1 MSPSLRGADL
11 VMRALDSA
19 GCARIFTLSG
29 NHIMSL
35 FDAAIETGLDLI
47 HVRQEAAAVHMADA
61 WGRLTGRPGIAMV
74 TGGPGHANAVPALF
88 TARAQDAPLVLLSG
102 HAGTGE
108 WGRGGFQELDQAA
121 LAAPL
126 AKASWTATRTE
137 DLPAELARAF
147 RIATQGRPGPV
158 HLSLPSDV
166 LDRRVDPS
174 AVTGPG
180 AWSAPETQLPDAA
193 ADAVLGLLAGAER
206 PLVVAGPRF
215 SGHGGRA
222 ALARLRAALG
232 IPAVV
237 MESPRGAA
245 DASGGAL
252 GAVLGRADLI
262 LLLGK
267 PLDFTLRF
275 GALQGDRRWAMID
288 PEAAVLE
295 RAAREKVAL
304 AFATLADSLPAA
316 ATLAA
321 RAGGHATA
329 RPAWAEEA
337 ERLLRH
343 RPTAWAALS
352 GAPGA
357 VHPAAVCRAVAPL
370 LEGRDSILICDGGEF
385 AQWGQSLL
393 AAPRRLVNGV
403 AGAIGSAIPFA
414 LAARALEARGNVVA
428 LLGDGTFGFH
438 MAEFETAARRGLP
451 FVAVVGTDARWNA
464 EHNLQ
469 LRDYGANRAVGCDLS
484 AARYDLVAAALGGH
498 GEYVETAEAL
508 PAALARALASGK
520 PACVNVRIESVAGPV
535 LTGGET

>member
-1 MSPSLRGADL
+1 MSSSLRGADL

-137 DLPAELARAF
+137 DLQADLARAF

-180 AWSAPETQLPDAA
+180 AWSAPETRLPDAA
-193 ADAVLGLLAGAER
+193 ADAVLRLLAAAER

-222 ALARLRAALG
+222 ALMRLRAALG
-232 IPAVV
+232 LPAVV

-252 GAVLGRADLI
+252 GALLGRADLI

-275 GALQGDRRWAMID
+275 GALPGERRWAMID
-288 PEAAVLE
+288 PEAAVLD
-295 RAAREKVAL
+295 RAARENVAL

-316 ATLAA
+316 AALAA

-337 ERLLRH
+337 GRLLRH
-343 RPTAWAALS
+343 RPTAWATLT

-370 LEGRDSILICDGGEF
+370 LDGPDSILICDGGEF

-403 AGAIGSAIPFA
+403 AGSIGSAIPFA
-414 LAARALEARGNVVA
+414 LAARVHEPRGNVVA

-469 LRDYGANRAVGCDLS
+469 LRDYGANRAVGCDLT

-508 PAALARALASGK
+508 PAALDRARASGK
-520 PACVNVRIESVAGPV
+520 PACVNVRIASVAGPV
-535 LTGGET
+535 LNGSET

>member
-1 MSPSLRGADL
+1 MSPSPRGADL
-11 VMRALDSA
+11 VMRALETA
-19 GCARIFTLSG
+19 GCTRIFTLSG

-47 HVRQEAAAVHMADA
+47 HVRQEAASVHMADA

-137 DLPAELARAF
+137 DLPADLARAF

-174 AVTGPG
+174 AVTAPG
-180 AWSAPETQLPDAA
+180 AWRVPETKLPDAA

-215 SGHGGRA
+215 SGHGGSA
-222 ALARLRAALG
+222 ALGRLRAALG

-252 GAVLGRADLI
+252 GPLLGRADLI

-275 GALQGDRRWAMID
+275 GALPGDRRFAMID
-288 PEAAVLE
+288 PEATVLD
-295 RAAREKVAL
+295 RATRETVAL
-304 AFATLADSLPAA
+304 AFATQADSLPAA
-316 ATLAA
+316 AALAA
-321 RAGGHATA
+321 RAGRHATA
-329 RPAWAEEA
+329 RPAWTEQA

-343 RPTAWAALS
+343 RPAAWATLT

-370 LEGRDSILICDGGEF
+370 LDDPDSILICDGGEF

-393 AAPRRLVNGV
+393 TAPRRLVNGV
-403 AGAIGSAIPFA
+403 AGSIGSAIPFA
-414 LAARALEARGNVVA
+414 LAARALEPRGNVVA

-469 LRDYGANRAVGCDLS
+469 LRDYGANRAVGCDLT

-508 PAALARALASGK
+508 PAALARARDSGK

-535 LTGGET
+535 LSGTET

>member
-1 MSPSLRGADL
+1 MSSSLRGADL

-137 DLPAELARAF
+137 DLPADLARAF

-166 LDRRVDPS
+166 LDRRVDP
-174 AVTGPG
+174 ATVTGPG
-180 AWSAPETQLPDAA
+180 AWSAPETRLPDAA
-193 ADAVLGLLAGAER
+193 ADAVLGLLAAAER

-252 GAVLGRADLI
+252 GALLGRADLI

-275 GALQGDRRWAMID
+275 GALPGERRWAMID

-295 RAAREKVAL
+295 RAARENVAL

-316 ATLAA
+316 LAA

-337 ERLLRH
+337 GRLLRH
-343 RPTAWAALS
+343 RPTAWATLT

-370 LEGRDSILICDGGEF
+370 LDGPDSILICDGGEF

-403 AGAIGSAIPFA
+403 AGSIGSAIPFA
-414 LAARALEARGNVVA
+414 LAARVHEPRGNVVA

-469 LRDYGANRAVGCDLS
+469 LRDYGANRAVGCDLT

-508 PAALARALASGK
+508 PAALDRARASGK
-520 PACVNVRIESVAGPV
+520 PACVNVRIASVAGPV
-535 LTGGET
+535 LNGSET